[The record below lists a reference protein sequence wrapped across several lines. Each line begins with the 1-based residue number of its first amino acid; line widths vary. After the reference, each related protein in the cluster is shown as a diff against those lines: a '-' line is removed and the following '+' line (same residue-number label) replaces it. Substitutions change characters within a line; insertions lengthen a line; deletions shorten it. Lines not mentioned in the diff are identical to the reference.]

1 MKQRVRGLESLSGV
15 MAFLQ
20 GRYCFYLHPG
30 YRQKQRSSV
39 LVVFPVLCTM
49 TVRSSTVEAKEEEL
63 AGQLA
68 VSLSPQVD
76 SALWRP
82 HHPFDLPRS
91 PGRARALCIS
101 PEKFLQM
108 AIYGNPGSI
117 LMSPRM
123 CSLSLEHC
131 WAGNFTC
138 CTPPYF
144 GQRLSSSA
152 I

>member
-1 MKQRVRGLESLSGV
+1 MFTSGLQTKATFQCAPSLP
-15 MAFLQ
+15 
-20 GRYCFYLHPG
+20 C
-30 YRQKQRSSV
+30 SV
-39 LVVFPVLCTM
+39 HHDCEE
-49 TVRSSTVEAKEEEL
+49 RHSEAKEEL

-68 VSLSPQVD
+68 MSLSSEVD

-91 PGRARALCIS
+91 PGRARVLCIS
-101 PEKFLQM
+101 PERSLEM
-108 AIYGNPGSI
+108 DIYGNPGSI

-131 WAGNFTC
+131 WVGNFTC
-138 CTPPYF
+138 CIPPHI

-152 I
+152 VQGAGCGPGQGDH